1 MRRCAVIVCVLLASC
16 ASSSVE
22 PMFPVASS
30 LSKKE
35 NSGDELARVQKCLLA
50 TQVIT
55 LGQKKY
61 GIGSSDSEYVVLAD
75 KIEPSLDG
83 RLRALSKN
91 NAELK
96 ANADKIYESLGVFVI
111 SETTRPKFTRDAQA
125 VLSDCAELVSVKG
138 L

>member
-1 MRRCAVIVCVLLASC
+1 
-16 ASSSVE
+16 
-22 PMFPVASS
+22 MFPVASS